1 MVSTNTRK
9 EEEMTTHITDRDD
22 AVQLQELPALSGI
35 DRLAL
40 AIGTRLILARGPFRR
55 SGRTASRRQNS

>member
-22 AVQLQELPALSGI
+22 AVQLRELPALSGI

-40 AIGTRLILARGPFRR
+40 RVVPFVVQEELRP
-55 SGRTASRRQNS
+55 RRQNS